1 MTLEEIGEVLRHAR
15 RARGLTQAQAAELAG
30 TSFRLWN
37 EMENGKRDHVSLT
50 TMLTMLRLVRVRVQL
65 VDDIDTIPSHA
76 KEPPAATRQ
85 PTPQAPY
92 TAPVPTLPPEP
103 EGGTAATGTG
113 SRRRPLTMEEALA
126 GLRPEPMTREE
137 WAAMAAAS
145 TPARASA
152 PAPRRVVAAAAVIKA
167 TVRPTPGVPP
177 LQARAVEML
186 RNGASTYR
194 VARKLQL
201 PFDVV
206 FRWQQDA
213 MPGRAA

>member
-65 VDDIDTIPSHA
+65 VDDTDTSPSLA
-76 KEPPAATRQ
+76 KETHAATRQ
-85 PTPQAPY
+85 PTQHVPPA
-92 TAPVPTLPPEP
+92 APVPTLPPEP
-103 EGGTAATGTG
+103 EDCTAPTGTG
-113 SRRRPLTMEEALA
+113 SRRRPLTTDEARA
-126 GLRPEPMTREE
+126 GLRPEPMTPEE

-145 TPARASA
+145 TPARSPARSPAPARERMASA
-152 PAPRRVVAAAAVIKA
+152 KD
-167 TVRPTPGVPP
+167 GVPQ
-177 LQARAVEML
+177 LQTRAVDML
-186 RNGASTYR
+186 RTGMSTYR
-194 VARKLQL
+194 VARKLRL

-206 FRWQQDA
+206 FRWQQDTNS
-213 MPGRAA
+213 RT